1 MHFFNLRIESN
12 EKSCNYSV
20 EPGFLIFFLL
30 KFCVMFH
37 NFQNAMK
44 IIKYGT
50 KLTKKEET
58 SCSIFPNLKFLRIS
72 DTRKFNFRHPI
83 YGIIKKLLSIGKSTF
98 LVNSSISRWSCW
110 YVYCVYVTV
119 IWNSKMP
126 CLI

>member
-1 MHFFNLRIESN
+1 MN
-12 EKSCNYSV
+12 V
-20 EPGFLIFFLL
+20 ETGFLTLFLL
-30 KFCVMFH
+30 KFLSMSQ
-37 NFQNAMK
+37 NFQGAMK

-98 LVNSSISRWSCW
+98 LVNSSISR
-110 YVYCVYVTV
+110 
-119 IWNSKMP
+119 
-126 CLI
+126 